1 MKKGFLIVLSAILL
15 ITSFL
20 FTACDSWMQDDD
32 FYSDI
37 ENDVKVANAAAV
49 NAYVR
54 YANSKMGTTEPSGSI
69 SKKVDVPFSVSAV
82 TNDDYG
88 FVKWVAFSTS
98 DFPTNQQHTSLVYE
112 SAQAYARDYKGKELS
127 SGFVSFTDP
136 TNTITDVNIYAVR
149 EDIFIMPL
157 VAKRPTV
164 VTSVPSNGRTDV
176 VKNSQIRILFSKPID
191 ESTLVDEFGNSNIQV
206 TSGRAVLTENSDDLD
221 ALDITSHFNIKLSK
235 TKKMLTISAKRD
247 ATGKA
252 FLFDGNSQI
261 SVNIFEDV
269 CDTDGFKM
277 NGSYKFSFTTGTKE
291 DSLAP
296 YIEKLSAGIGEDCMT
311 FQQYRYSEDLT
322 NRHTRVAEEAS
333 NDLDD
338 YIALDNALSA
348 DKQPILKQRVK
359 DKVNI
364 YVRASDIAGAGANVT
379 IDSNT
384 TSENDVALIQ
394 IRASLYADK
403 GGNPVT
409 TSAEAFANNSS
420 GTDSSS
426 VLAVRE
432 FGYALG
438 MKDSGCQIKKN
449 FEDIKDENDN
459 NLSSGTIFTYDL
471 SGLADGL
478 VKIDLWA
485 VDMVGNSGDSESYT
499 GTYDN
504 GYRSIFV
511 VKDSTAPDAAT
522 EVSKVITESGSD
534 TNGVAAPYEWY
545 NVSSLSKLQVKDQ
558 EGSSNLIHDASNEFL
573 RSKDNKLKWIFK
585 VGNDTSWA
593 PSPSAAGWT
602 DIHND
607 SNQPIV
613 RTLSDAVSS
622 ADGPVAVT
630 MCLMDDLGNVSSPV
644 LLQSIMYD
652 NTAPVLPSTVSWV
665 QNTST
670 TAGTYA
676 YSYIVSTT
684 DSADLSTSG
693 HILKIPFTEEWAGLR
708 RIKVTVQ
715 KDGTGTAV
723 PQGNYTIRYVPAS
736 GSARNLSY
744 TASSS
749 DNTLKI
755 LSGSNSEYDA
765 APIKTG
771 NLYISGIKI
780 GNENGG
786 SYRVT
791 VDLWDSSLNHSVTH
805 SDISIDTTAPEL
817 KKVYIPGLKQSIN
830 ATSSGV
836 TATSDDGWILPRE
849 YVKGPSG
856 QSSGSSVA
864 PAYIPLYLFV
874 KEADSGIHKI
884 SFASTDDVKL
894 FNDTSKKTTLYKIEN
909 FGQTGEVRTLVPE
922 SDYTI
927 DTTAKTITLV
937 DNPTVKLSSPNEN
950 GFVILVKDIG
960 FKTYKPDE
968 NKIDVTVTD
977 LATLSGNN
985 NKLSPY
991 TSGSTEITGVKVDS
1005 YLYSSPTYTLK
1016 DRGTSTES
1024 LAAESGYTNEA
1035 IIDVDISVGA
1045 DAGSSAISGYNSFK
1059 LSGAKFIPEQTEV
1072 IIGSTSITY
1081 QLSENNT
1088 VLTLRQKEGT
1098 DFAETDKYIVLRN
1111 KTFTIKNIQLDDST
1125 SDGVKSLSITT
1136 YDLAGWNHTVTTKT
1150 ITLDRTPPVL
1160 SKGPFTAAL
1169 TNSNTDYDSAKTV
1182 YPHADGEN
1190 ATGEVIG
1197 GIPTFYTS
1205 KPTDSSQSNGVL
1217 LGIRA
1222 TDNIALSGNTGN
1234 TPFLRIVSGNNMSK
1248 ADILS
1253 SESTYNL
1260 SVKNSDS
1267 GNTVKNSRFDIR
1279 FTAGAAYGGVIVD
1292 KAGNCSDVFK
1302 FKVQEDSTAPVM
1314 KDSANKSLNEYVYME
1329 APDAGSGIYKNEI
1342 DSFSNYDEF
1351 EYRNYTTQSDQI
1363 RTKKIVTKKSSG
1375 KYKIILNLAAEK
1387 YVATNEV
1394 TRLIN
1399 GTEPDSGANYAE
1411 LAPTATSA
1419 PIEEYAIRT
1428 VYTDYPKP
1436 DYHNTSYTLSTPG
1449 VEYWHKYKNR
1459 TGTSTNTD
1467 SYNKI
1472 SSYVEGNNLI
1482 ILLPQQNTAPVSV
1495 FLKDACGNY
1504 SSIVLGLQGDG
1515 TTENYQIAPSF
1526 ILDDHLGYAATD
1538 ANGEVVTPIVI
1549 QNPYMTSGAGD
1560 SEGPAWG
1567 NEGRYKWNNQSG
1579 NAGGEPAGERQH
1591 FGFFRDDVKKATYY
1605 NPDLFSPQ
1613 TFKIGFTLRFGST
1626 FQSSTNPESVTFA
1639 AKQKAPD
1646 ADVTVGKYTA
1656 RALLYCTQSSTKPS
1670 KQDILDCYNS
1680 EFGSGGERT
1689 GRITEWT
1696 YVQAGNLETEVTMLL
1711 DYPKPD
1717 YTKLTGWTLKN
1728 SNGEPEPYYIW
1739 YLYEDRIGN
1748 YEIAKLV
1755 NSGALGNDLKGTKA
1769 GMYDRWFY
1777 DGDGPKITVRS
1788 TGADPKELN
1797 ATQAAVDTLVAKNN
1811 GYVPYLKPSSDIVY
1825 VRSGY
1830 GEALRAS
1837 SLENTN
1843 LGWGTTHHV
1852 ENAGGTQYYR
1862 IYEPFMDLEVSERTG
1877 IRAFAWSTSPTA
1889 PGYSDNG
1896 STVQWDGNTQ
1906 GDATGKWYAGF
1917 KATDLHAD
1925 IGCGHTY
1932 TGDTTNP
1939 YFSFTDSSSSYK
1951 GVYSGTKINT
1961 VIPSTLLSTSEARPL
1976 YLHVMD
1982 WTGNI
1987 TTVRMGENLKFI
1999 KDTTFPAANYRATGV
2014 IDKTRSVDGEY
2025 YVSSEYYAGDGTQG
2039 WMGINQIWVRIAG
2052 LGDKAK
2058 NHDPIKVRIPDD
2070 YFVDG
2075 TYGSGNKGFGTSD
2088 KYINSVKIDET
2099 GPYLEFDYDT
2109 YKDWPSTGTPVEFYF
2124 YDNVGN
2130 QDWWKVICCFD
2141 TEAPVLRTISFV
2153 TEAGKN
2159 TEFLHEDTVTDQ
2171 INEVDGFGKVT
2182 NYHKRAATKHDD
2194 VSHFGADEVQEIYV
2208 NKEGTS
2214 RFHVNFDAA
2223 VPDLADIKV
2232 NKWNAATSKWDT
2244 VTSYKSNSTE
2254 WESSNDNNGIHRY
2267 YTMKPYNKLTYSAEG
2282 TYYQIIA
2289 TDKSSNAAYQYF
2301 KIYLDNQAP
2310 AFTPTVTV
2318 TKGSVNKDTTAD
2330 VYYYTADAEHKMTVN
2345 FTLDDG
2351 SGIGSKIANGNF
2363 HYYYRIGNTG
2373 DFTQIDSSNV
2383 SLEFTDETVES
2394 IYVKDEL
2401 GNISS
2406 AIPLKYVYGSG
2417 ENDYKEISK
2426 LQFYNTE
2433 ISTASTYTAQ
2443 GGWPNYY
2450 QDNSCTIMNDPAG
2463 ILLKS
2468 KYYNSVKIT
2477 FTKPAGIIGYV
2488 EDSASTAPGAYS
2500 MKALSNE
2507 FEVSLPDNKEDTS
2520 ETFYAVDY
2528 IGQTRKI
2535 DLLLTYNNPLA
2546 AKDIVFLPAD
2556 SAEIPDSIKAELTL
2570 TPTVDDGSTR
2580 YYKNG
2585 WVVVR
2590 CTLKKNDAE
2599 TEYSAVPTTVKL
2611 YNTDS
2616 INNNTQALSTHTGSS
2631 NLRGYTSTESVG
2643 EGANKRYYYYFAFK
2657 LSDSHKDKKLYCVM
2671 SDASNNT
2678 SDATALGNVTWKQDT
2693 EAPTITSQYVVT
2705 ENSINKLK
2713 GFVLTD
2719 SENNVIS
2726 SIGKARDS
2734 FKGNGYQSNL
2744 YPSGARVFFKWRHS
2758 SSNQYIKDNS
2768 GTIAKYKF
2776 VVTTPETASN
2786 EYFNATASVS
2796 DADWKDIT
2804 LQPFASDIFE
2814 NAYCYMFELPDN
2826 FAPHCHLALFLMD
2839 KFGNVSAPYYLIHE
2853 ANNTKVQWWLTEQ
2866 TFTDYTFVSNA
2877 DHTTY
2882 SIKLPLGT
2890 VINNISVNGAEI
2902 DSFKF
2907 IDYTKGDPS
2916 VSDLSNGWIVLKG
2929 SDAVGLTVTL
2939 KNLAAD
2945 WSEKPVNLKIN
2956 NVEKT
2961 VYTIPAKTLTAD
2973 DIQLG
2978 TATPSETAGQY
2989 TISATIPDAAKS
3001 RISEDPV
3008 VTGTNITGVTA
3019 AWNGDK
3025 SVITITGAS
3034 SIWDGDRTIG
3044 LTIKTSDGNFDK
3056 NNVLSV
3062 GKKTINGSGF
3072 SLGTMDSEN
3081 KVLVTFTDI
3090 STPATIINASGHNL
3104 MVGKTPESEGSVVSG
3119 ATVEYDST
3127 TKKFTITGMPGP
3139 AWSGQQNFTIKVNTL
3154 DGNFDNG
3161 GIIHTVAQ
3169 RTLSVSDLT
3178 ISDVDPATWSNSIDA
3193 VSFKITAAS
3202 GITIQSV
3209 NAQANHSCTSNNGTY
3224 TISPSNTGAKIPQ
3237 GISVE
3242 VVTDKGTKTKY
3253 IYLPAN
3259 EVDANIRGTGFTAGG
3274 IRAVIGGTV
3283 AEEVSGSRFVQFI
3296 NTVTDTFSTDSDFT
3310 ADSSV
3315 TEKSAKKAKKA
3326 AKKAKKQGKKAS
3338 AKVVS
3343 TGSTTA
3349 GSGVTAGK
3357 PVMAVETAE
3366 ILDQTLTSAV
3376 PELTAATESV
3386 VSEIAGI
3393 TEKAAGKSEVIATVE
3408 ANEKMVS
3415 TDSTTEEAEQASAEE
3430 GSRSPSKSASIV
3442 IMLAILSSFGA
3453 VWYLQR
3459 NRKK

>member
-69 SKKVDVPFSVSAV
+69 SRKVDVPFSVSAV
-82 TNDDYG
+82 TSDDYG
-88 FVKWVAFSTS
+88 FVKWVAFSTN
-98 DFPTNQQHTSLVYE
+98 DFPTNQQHSSLVYE

-136 TNTITDVNIYAVR
+136 TNPITDVNIYAVR
-149 EDIFIMPL
+149 DDIFIMPL

-191 ESTLVDEFGNSNIQV
+191 ENSLTDEFGNSNIQV
-206 TSGRAVLTENSDDLD
+206 TSGRAVLTENSDDMS
-221 ALDITSHFNIKLSK
+221 ALDITEYFNFKLSK
-235 TKKMLTISAKRD
+235 TKKMLTISAKKNS
-247 ATGKA
+247 AGVAVYK
-252 FLFDGNSQI
+252 FDNNAQI
-261 SVNIFEDV
+261 SVTLFEDLK
-269 CDTDGFKM
+269 DSDGFSM

-296 YIEKLSAGIGEDCMT
+296 RIDDLTAGIGQECLKY
-311 FQQYRYSEDLT
+311 QQYKYNVSSTNYTQLAEAATNTLSTYVKEDAGLT
-322 NRHTRVAEEAS
+322 V
-333 NDLDD
+333 
-338 YIALDNALSA
+338 
-348 DKQPILKQRVK
+348 PILTQRVK
-359 DKVNI
+359 DKLNI
-364 YVRASDIAGAGANVT
+364 FVRATDIAGAGAAVT
-379 IDSNT
+379 LGTDNQ
-384 TSENDVALIQ
+384 SENDVALVQ
-394 IRASLYADK
+394 VRACLYVDK
-403 GGNPVT
+403 NGNPVT
-409 TSAEAFANNSS
+409 TSADAFADGSI
-420 GTDSSS
+420 GTDTSNI
-426 VLAVRE
+426 LYIRE
-432 FGYALG
+432 YGYSLG
-438 MKDSGCQIKKN
+438 MKDSDCQVKGA
-449 FEDIKDENDN
+449 FETVTSTQQD
-459 NLSSGTIFTYDL
+459 SSGNAVPNTSGTLFTYDL
-471 SGLADGL
+471 SRLDDGL

-715 KDGTGTAV
+715 KDGTGAPV
-723 PQGNYTIRYVPAS
+723 AQGNYTIRYVPAS
-736 GSARNLSY
+736 GSARDLSFD
-744 TASSS
+744 SSAGTS
-749 DNTLKI
+749 DYKI
-755 LSGSNSEYDA
+755 FDVNDTN
-765 APIKTG
+765 PVKTG

-791 VDLWDSSLNHSVTH
+791 VDLWDSSLNHSVSH

-830 ATSSGV
+830 ATSSGFEV
-836 TATSDDGWILPRE
+836 TSDDGWILPRE

-909 FGQTGEVRTLVPE
+909 FGETDEVRTLVPE

-927 DTTAKTITLV
+927 DTSAKTITFV

-960 FKTYKPDE
+960 FNTYKPGE
-968 NKIDVTVTD
+968 NKIDLTVTD

-1005 YLYSSPTYTLK
+1005 YLSSSPTYTLK
-1016 DRGTSTES
+1016 DRGVSGES

-1136 YDLAGWNHTVTTKT
+1136 YDLAGWNHTATTKT

-1169 TNSNTDYDSAKTV
+1169 TNSNTGYDSAKTV

-1197 GIPTFYTS
+1197 EIPTFYTS
-1205 KPTDSSQSNGVL
+1205 KKTDSDLSIGVL

-1253 SESTYNL
+1253 SVSTYNL

-1399 GTEPDSGANYAE
+1399 GTEPASGANYAE
-1411 LAPTATSA
+1411 LAPTTTSA
-1419 PIEEYAIRT
+1419 PIEEYAIKT

-1436 DYHNTSYTLSTPG
+1436 NEHDTSYTLSTPG

-1515 TTENYQIAPSF
+1515 TAENYQIAPSF

-1549 QNPYMTSGAGD
+1549 QNPYMTSGAGEG
-1560 SEGPAWG
+1560 EGPEWG
-1567 NEGRYKWNNQSG
+1567 NEGRYKWNKQSG
-1579 NAGGEPAGERQH
+1579 NTDGNLTSQNAVESYGEHQH

-1605 NPDLFSPQ
+1605 NPDLFSSQ

-1626 FQSSTNPESVTFA
+1626 YQSSTNPESVTFA

-1646 ADVTVGKYTA
+1646 ADVAVGKYTA

-1689 GRITEWT
+1689 GRITDWT
-1696 YVQAGNLETEVTMLL
+1696 YVQAGNLESEVQMLL

-1755 NSGALGNDLKGTKA
+1755 NSGASGNDLKGTKA

-1777 DGDGPKITVRS
+1777 DGEKPKITVRS
-1788 TGADPKELN
+1788 TGADPKELD
-1797 ATQAAVDTLVAKNN
+1797 ASQAAVDTLVAKNN
-1811 GYVPYLKPSSDIVY
+1811 GYVPYLKPSSNIVY
-1825 VRSGY
+1825 VRSGS
-1830 GEALRAS
+1830 GENLRDS

-1877 IRAFAWSTSPTA
+1877 IRAFAWSTTETA
-1889 PGYSDNG
+1889 PGYSSDG

-1906 GDATGKWYAGF
+1906 GDAGKWYAGF
-1917 KATDLHAD
+1917 KAADLHAD

-1961 VIPSTLLSTSEARPL
+1961 VIPAGLLDTSEARPL

-1987 TTVRMGENLKFI
+1987 TTVRMGQSLTFI
-1999 KDTTFPAANYRATGV
+1999 KDRNYPTQRFRESDG
-2014 IDKTRSVDGEY
+2014 IDKISSVDGEY
-2025 YVSSEYYAGDGTQG
+2025 YVSSEYYSADSK
-2039 WMGINQIWVRIAG
+2039 NQIWVRIAG

-2058 NHDPIKVRIPDD
+2058 KHESIKVRFPSE
-2070 YFVDG
+2070 FFSDG
-2075 TYGSGNKGFGTSD
+2075 TGSGNKGFGTS
-2088 KYINSVKIDET
+2088 ET
-2099 GPYLEFDYDT
+2099 DITTVESDAEGPYLEFVYDT
-2109 YKDWPSTGTPVEFYF
+2109 YKEWPSTGTKVRFYY

-2130 QDWWKVICCFD
+2130 QDWWDLICCFD

-2153 TEAGKN
+2153 AEDEN
-2159 TEFLHEDTVTDQ
+2159 TKFLSETITGDAVHATATD
-2171 INEVDGFGKVT
+2171 
-2182 NYHKRAATKHDD
+2182 YHIRQTGKHDNINTLT
-2194 VSHFGADEVQEIYV
+2194 ADEVQEIYV
-2208 NKEGTS
+2208 NKEKTT
-2214 RFHVNFDAA
+2214 RFHVNFDKAI
-2223 VPDLADIKV
+2223 PDLADIKV
-2232 NKWNAATSKWDT
+2232 NKWNASTEAWDT
-2244 VTSYKSNSTE
+2244 VTSYKANPSD
-2254 WESSNDNNGIHRY
+2254 WEVNADNGVLRWY
-2267 YTMKPYNKLTYSAEG
+2267 VMKNYNQLTYSAEG
-2282 TYYQIIA
+2282 TYYQIVV
-2289 TDKSSNAAYQYF
+2289 TDKSSNAYYQYF

-2310 AFTPTVTV
+2310 AFSPTVTV
-2318 TKGSVNKDTTAD
+2318 TKGSVNKDTNAN
-2330 VYYYTADAEHKMTVN
+2330 VYYYTADSEHKMTVN

-2351 SGIGSKIANGNF
+2351 SGIGTKIANENF
-2363 HYYYRIGNTG
+2363 HYYYRVGSSGN
-2373 DFTQIDSSNV
+2373 FTQIDSANV
-2383 SLEFTDETVES
+2383 SLKFTNETVES

-2406 AIPLKYVYGSG
+2406 AIPLKYVYGTG

-2426 LQFYNTE
+2426 LQFYNTA
-2433 ISTASTYTAQ
+2433 ISTASTYTAV

-2450 QDNSCTIMNDPAG
+2450 QDNSCNILTDPAG

-2477 FTKPAGIIGYV
+2477 FNKPAGIIGYV
-2488 EDSASTAPGAYS
+2488 EDSASNAVGAYS
-2500 MKALSNE
+2500 MKELSNE

-2520 ETFYAVDY
+2520 KTFYAVDY

-2556 SAEIPDSIKAELTL
+2556 SADIPDSIKSNLNL
-2570 TPTVDDGSTR
+2570 TPTVDSGNTR

-2585 WVVVR
+2585 WVIVR
-2590 CTLKKNDAE
+2590 CTLKKNDAG
-2599 TEYSAVPTTVKL
+2599 TDYSAIPTTVKL

-2616 INNNTQALSTHTGSS
+2616 IYNNTQALSTHTGSS
-2631 NLRGYTSTESVG
+2631 DFKGYASTESVG
-2643 EGANKRYYYYFAFK
+2643 EGANKRYYYYFAFQ

-2693 EAPTITSQYVVT
+2693 DKPEIKGKNGNKDYIKEDGEKKILINYNIDNTPVICYDNKVGNNYASVT
-2705 ENSINKLK
+2705 FAK
-2713 GFVLTD
+2713 GSNIIIPVNNLTD
-2719 SENNVIS
+2719 SGTGVAAYKIDIS
-2726 SIGKARDS
+2726 D
-2734 FKGNGYQSNL
+2734 
-2744 YPSGARVFFKWRHS
+2744 
-2758 SSNQYIKDNS
+2758 DNS
-2768 GTIAKYKF
+2768 VIDGTWETLTPTDGKY
-2776 VVTTPETASN
+2776 
-2786 EYFNATASVS
+2786 Y
-2796 DADWKDIT
+2796 IT
-2804 LQPFASDIFE
+2804 LPDVTLVHKGLKLYLKDKFDNVSV
-2814 NAYCYMFELPDN
+2814 AYTLANPDN
-2826 FAPHCHLALFLMD
+2826 Y
-2839 KFGNVSAPYYLIHE
+2839 KY
-2853 ANNTKVQWWLTEQ
+2853 QWWLVNDLLTREGAVRSL
-2866 TFTDYTFVSNA
+2866 TAPAWTDSDHEFTV
-2877 DHTTY
+2877 
-2882 SIKLPLGT
+2882 
-2890 VINNISVNGAEI
+2890 
-2902 DSFKF
+2902 
-2907 IDYTKGDPS
+2907 
-2916 VSDLSNGWIVLKG
+2916 
-2929 SDAVGLTVTL
+2929 
-2939 KNLAAD
+2939 
-2945 WSEKPVNLKIN
+2945 
-2956 NVEKT
+2956 
-2961 VYTIPAKTLTAD
+2961 TIPAGSIIKSVSAKIKINDTVTALDPSQYTVFFNGDWKSQPTLDGEKGWICTEDTAGLKVTLNNIAKVWNNKQSVIITLNGSIDLEATDFVPVREFVKD
-2973 DIQLG
+2973 DIQLDLTNAGMQEGVFVIPVTLRDNAPVSNLTGATLAVTPNSVTATVEGTDNTNLKIKLSNLPAASWDNPQSFYLTINSWEMGKVYEIAQLILNVTDLTPTALAADTTSVTFKLTTSGGVTINSVTVDESIGTINGPDENGLCTLTAAAG
-2978 TATPSETAGQY
+2978 TA
-2989 TISATIPDAAKS
+2989 I
-3001 RISEDPV
+3001 
-3008 VTGTNITGVTA
+3008 TGTP
-3019 AWNGDK
+3019 
-3025 SVITITGAS
+3025 VITITTNHGA
-3034 SIWDGDRTIG
+3034 
-3044 LTIKTSDGNFDK
+3044 
-3056 NNVLSV
+3056 V
-3062 GKKTINGSGF
+3062 
-3072 SLGTMDSEN
+3072 
-3081 KVLVTFTDI
+3081 
-3090 STPATIINASGHNL
+3090 
-3104 MVGKTPESEGSVVSG
+3104 
-3119 ATVEYDST
+3119 
-3127 TKKFTITGMPGP
+3127 
-3139 AWSGQQNFTIKVNTL
+3139 
-3154 DGNFDNG
+3154 
-3161 GIIHTVAQ
+3161 
-3169 RTLSVSDLT
+3169 
-3178 ISDVDPATWSNSIDA
+3178 
-3193 VSFKITAAS
+3193 
-3202 GITIQSV
+3202 
-3209 NAQANHSCTSNNGTY
+3209 
-3224 TISPSNTGAKIPQ
+3224 
-3237 GISVE
+3237 
-3242 VVTDKGTKTKY
+3242 TKTLY
-3253 IYLPAN
+3253 GNINY
-3259 EVDANIRGTGFTAGG
+3259 NIRGTGVGVNG
-3274 IRAVIGGTV
+3274 IRVVTGGDVT
-3283 AEEVSGSRFVQFI
+3283 ADVSGSRFVQFI
-3296 NTVTDTFSTDSDFT
+3296 NNVQDTFTPASEVSFDN
-3310 ADSSV
+3310 SV
-3315 TEKSAKKAKKA
+3315 AEKPAKKAKKA
-3326 AKKAKKQGKKAS
+3326 AKKAKKQAKKAS
-3338 AKVVS
+3338 EKVVS
-3343 TGSTTA
+3343 TGSTT
-3349 GSGVTAGK
+3349 GVTGATTATAGK

-3386 VSEIAGI
+3386 VSEIAGV
-3393 TEKAAGKSEVIATVE
+3393 TEKVSGESEVITTIAP
-3408 ANEKMVS
+3408 AAS
-3415 TDSTTEEAEQASAEE
+3415 TDTAAQGEGQTSAESDA

-3442 IMLAILSSFGA
+3442 IILAILSSFSA

>member
-1 MKKGFLIVLSAILL
+1 MKKGFLIVLSAVLL

-69 SKKVDVPFSVSAV
+69 SRKVDVPFSVSAV
-82 TNDDYG
+82 TSDDYG
-88 FVKWVAFSTS
+88 FVKWVAFSTN

-127 SGFVSFTDP
+127 SGFVSFTEP
-136 TNTITDVNIYAVR
+136 TNPITDVDIYSVR
-149 EDIFIMPL
+149 DDIFIMPL

-164 VTSVPSNGRTDV
+164 VTSVPTNGRSDV

-191 ESTLVDEFGNSNIQV
+191 EKTLTDEFGNSNIQV

-221 ALDITSHFNIKLSK
+221 ALDITSNFNFKLSK
-235 TKKMLTISAKRD
+235 TKKLLTISAKKD
-247 ATGKA
+247 SAGKA
-252 FLFDGNSQI
+252 FIFDGNSQI
-261 SVNIFEDV
+261 NVNIFEDV

-296 YIEKLSAGIGEDCMT
+296 SIDELTAGIDNDAT
-311 FQQYRYSEDLT
+311 KYQQYRYSESLA
-322 NRHTRVAEEAS
+322 NQHTKVAEEAT

-338 YIALDNALSA
+338 YINLDDALAA

-359 DKVNI
+359 DKLNI
-364 YVRASDIAGAGANVT
+364 YVLATDIAGAGANVT
-379 IDSNT
+379 IDGNT
-384 TSENDVALIQ
+384 TSESDVALVQ
-394 IRASLYADK
+394 IRACLYVDK
-403 GGNPVT
+403 DGNPVT
-409 TSAEAFANNSS
+409 TSANAFPNNSS

-426 VLAVRE
+426 VISVKE
-432 FGYALG
+432 FGYSMG
-438 MKDSGCQIKKN
+438 MKDSSFKGK
-449 FEDIKDENDN
+449 FEDATN
-459 NLSSGTIFTYDL
+459 NAKVGTLFTYDL
-471 SGLADGL
+471 SSLDDGL
-478 VKIDLWA
+478 IKIDLWA
-485 VDMVGNSGDSESYT
+485 VDMVGNSGDSEVYSD
-499 GTYDN
+499 TYDN

-511 VKDSTAPDAAT
+511 VKDSTAPDAAA

-585 VGNDTSWA
+585 VGNDASWA

-652 NTAPVLPSTVSWV
+652 NTAPVLTPTVSWV

-715 KDGTGTAV
+715 KDGTGAPV

-736 GSARNLSY
+736 GSARELSFD
-744 TASSS
+744 SSAGTS
-749 DNTLKI
+749 DYKI
-755 LSGSNSEYDA
+755 FDVNDTN
-765 APIKTG
+765 PVKTG

-791 VDLWDSSLNHSVTH
+791 VDIWDSSLNHSVTH

-830 ATSSGV
+830 ATSSGFEV
-836 TATSDDGWILPRE
+836 TSDDGWILPRE
-849 YVKGPSG
+849 YVKGPEG
-856 QSSGSSVA
+856 QSSNSSTS

-874 KEADSGIHKI
+874 KEADSGVHKI
-884 SFASTDDVKL
+884 SFAYADDVKL
-894 FNDTSKKTTLYKIEN
+894 FNDSSRKTTLYKIEK
-909 FGQTGEVRTLVPE
+909 FGQTDEVRTLVPE

-927 DTTAKTITLV
+927 DTSAKTITLV
-937 DNPTVKLSSPNEN
+937 DNPTVKLSSSNEN

-960 FKTYKPDE
+960 FKSYISGE

-977 LATLSGNN
+977 LATLSA
-985 NKLSPY
+985 NKKNLSPY
-991 TSGSTEITGVKVDS
+991 TSGSTEITGVKADS
-1005 YLYSSPTYTLK
+1005 YLSASTPAYTLK
-1016 DRGTSTES
+1016 DRGASAGS
-1024 LAAESGYTNEA
+1024 LATESGYTNEA
-1035 IIDVDISVGA
+1035 IINVEISVGA
-1045 DAGSSAISGYNSFK
+1045 DSGSSAKSGYNSFK
-1059 LSGAKFIPEQTEV
+1059 LSGAKFIPGQTEV
-1072 IIGSTSITY
+1072 LIGSTSITY
-1081 QLSENNT
+1081 QLSDNNT

-1098 DFAETDKYIVLRN
+1098 DFAETDKYIVLRD

-1136 YDLAGWNHTVTTKT
+1136 YDLAGWNHTATTKT
-1150 ITLDRTPPVL
+1150 ITLDTTPPELLKV
-1160 SKGPFTAAL
+1160 PFTAVY
-1169 TNSNTDYDSAKTV
+1169 TNSTTGYDSAKTV
-1182 YPHADGEN
+1182 YPHANGEN
-1190 ATGEVIG
+1190 ASGSLING
-1197 GIPTFYTS
+1197 LATFYTS
-1205 KPTDSSQSNGVL
+1205 KGYTDSSKSVVI
-1217 LGIRA
+1217 GIRA
-1222 TDNIALSGNTGN
+1222 KDATALWGTTNGTSNFLKCMVGDKTKNEVIAGTASSLTLVTYGQDNTAQNSVLHFNFIAGNTYSA
-1234 TPFLRIVSGNNMSK
+1234 I
-1248 ADILS
+1248 
-1253 SESTYNL
+1253 
-1260 SVKNSDS
+1260 
-1267 GNTVKNSRFDIR
+1267 
-1279 FTAGAAYGGVIVD
+1279 IVD

-1314 KDSANKSLNEYVYME
+1314 KDSADKSLNEYVYME
-1329 APDAGSGIYKNEI
+1329 APDAGSSIYKNEI

-1351 EYRNYTTQSDQI
+1351 EYRNSTTQSDQI

-1387 YVATNEV
+1387 YQTSNEV
-1394 TRLIN
+1394 ARLIN
-1399 GTEPDSGANYAE
+1399 GTENPTSGANYAE
-1411 LAPTATSA
+1411 LVPTTTSA

-1436 DYHNTSYTLSTPG
+1436 NYHNTPYTLSTPE
-1449 VEYWHKYKNR
+1449 VVFWHKYKNR

-1472 SSYVEGNNLI
+1472 SSYVEGDNLI
-1482 ILLPQQNTAPVSV
+1482 IELPQQNTAPVSV

-1515 TTENYQIAPSF
+1515 TAENYQIAPSF

-1549 QNPYMTSGAGD
+1549 QNPYMTSGAGEN
-1560 SEGPAWG
+1560 EGPAWG

-1579 NAGGEPAGERQH
+1579 NTGGEPAGEHQH

-1605 NPDLFSPQ
+1605 NPDLFSTQ

-1646 ADVTVGKYTA
+1646 ADVAVGKYTA

-1696 YVQAGNLETEVTMLL
+1696 YVQAGNTETEVTMLL

-1755 NSGALGNDLKGTKA
+1755 NSGASGNDLKGTKA

-1777 DGDGPKITVRS
+1777 DGEKPKITIRGTNDSPEGVAAS
-1788 TGADPKELN
+1788 
-1797 ATQAAVDTLVAKNN
+1797 QAAVDTLVAKNN
-1811 GYVPYLKPSSDIVY
+1811 GYVPYLKPSSNIVY
-1825 VRSGY
+1825 VRSGS
-1830 GEALRAS
+1830 GEKLRDS

-1877 IRAFAWSTSPTA
+1877 IRAFAWSTTETA
-1889 PGYSDNG
+1889 PGYSSDG

-1906 GDATGKWYAGF
+1906 GDAVPGKWYAGF
-1917 KATDLHAD
+1917 KAADLHAD

-1961 VIPSTLLSTSEARPL
+1961 VIPAGLLDTSEARPL

-1982 WTGNI
+1982 WTGNV

-1999 KDTTFPAANYRATGV
+1999 KDRNCPTQRFRESDGK
-2014 IDKTRSVDGEY
+2014 DKISSVDGEY
-2025 YVSSEYYAGDGTQG
+2025 YVSSEYYSADSK
-2039 WMGINQIWVRIAG
+2039 NQIWVRIAG

-2058 NHDPIKVRIPDD
+2058 KHESIKVRFPSE
-2070 YFVDG
+2070 YFSD
-2075 TYGSGNKGFGTSD
+2075 TGSGNKGFGTSTTD
-2088 KYINSVKIDET
+2088 ITTVNSDAEGSFI
-2099 GPYLEFDYDT
+2099 EFVYDT
-2109 YKDWPSTGTPVEFYF
+2109 YKEWPSTGTKVRFYY

-2130 QDWWKVICCFD
+2130 QDWWDLICCFD
-2141 TEAPVLRTISFV
+2141 TEAPALNSISFV

-2159 TEFLHEDTVTDQ
+2159 TEFLHEDTVTDP
-2171 INEVDGFGKVT
+2171 INEVSGFGKVT
-2182 NYHKRAATKHDD
+2182 NYHIRTTATKHDD
-2194 VSHFGADEVQEIYV
+2194 ISHFGEDEVQEIYV
-2208 NKEGTS
+2208 NKQGTS
-2214 RFHVNFDAA
+2214 RFHVNFVAA

-2232 NKWNAATSKWDT
+2232 NKWNATTSKWDT
-2244 VTSYKSNSTE
+2244 VTSFKSNSTE
-2254 WESSNDNNGIHRY
+2254 WESSNDSNGIHRY
-2267 YTMKPYNKLTYSAEG
+2267 YTMVPYDKLTYSAEG
-2282 TYYQIIA
+2282 TYYQIVA
-2289 TDKSSNAAYQYF
+2289 TDKSSNANYQYF

-2318 TKGSVNKDTTAD
+2318 TKGSVNKDTNAN
-2330 VYYYTADAEHKMTVN
+2330 VYYYTADSEHKMTVN

-2351 SGIGSKIANGNF
+2351 SGIGTKIANENF
-2363 HYYYRIGNTG
+2363 HYYYRIESSG
-2373 DFTQIDSSNV
+2373 DFTQIDSANV

-2406 AIPLKYVYGSG
+2406 AIPLKYVYGTG

-2426 LQFYNTE
+2426 LQFYNTA
-2433 ISTASTYTAQ
+2433 IPTTSTYTAL

-2450 QDNSCTIMNDPAG
+2450 QDNSCTIMNNPAG
-2463 ILLKS
+2463 ILMKS
-2468 KYYNSVKIT
+2468 TWHNSVKIT
-2477 FTKPAGIIGYV
+2477 FNKPAGIIGYV

-2507 FEVSLPDNKEDTS
+2507 FEVSLPDTKEDIS
-2520 ETFYAVDY
+2520 KTFYAVDY

-2556 SAEIPDSIKAELTL
+2556 SDEIPDSIKSDLNL
-2570 TPTVDDGSTR
+2570 TPTVDSGNTR

-2585 WVVVR
+2585 WVIVR
-2590 CTLKKNDAE
+2590 CTLKKNDAG
-2599 TEYSAVPTTVKL
+2599 TDYSAVPTTVKL

-2616 INNNTQALSTHTGSS
+2616 INNNTQALSTHTGTSA
-2631 NLRGYTSTESVG
+2631 LKGYASTESVG
-2643 EGANKRYYYYFAFK
+2643 EGANKRYYYYFAFQ

-2693 EAPTITSQYVVT
+2693 DKPEIKGKNGNKDYIKEDGEKKILINYNIDNTPVICYDNKVGNNYASVT
-2705 ENSINKLK
+2705 FAK
-2713 GFVLTD
+2713 GSNIIIPVNNLTD
-2719 SENNVIS
+2719 SGTGVAAYKIDIFDDNSVIDGTWETLTSTDGKYYITLPDVTSVHKGLKLYLKDKFDNVSVAYTLANPDNYKYQWWLVNDLLTREGAVKSLTAPAWAEEDHEFMVNIPAGSIIKSVSAKVKINDTVTALDS
-2726 SIGKARDS
+2726 SKYTVS
-2734 FKGNGYQSNL
+2734 FTGYQSQPTLDGSKGWVCTEDTAGLKVTLSKLDKVWDNKQSVIITLNGTIDLEATDFVPVREFVKEDILLDLTNAGMQEGGFVIPVTLRDNAPVSNL
-2744 YPSGARVFFKWRHS
+2744 TGATLSVTPNTVTATVEGTDNTNLKIKL
-2758 SSNQYIKDNS
+2758 SNLPAASWDNS
-2768 GTIAKYKF
+2768 QSFFLTINGGEMGKVYEIAQLTLN
-2776 VVTTPETASN
+2776 VTDLTPTA
-2786 EYFNATASVS
+2786 
-2796 DADWKDIT
+2796 
-2804 LQPFASDIFE
+2804 
-2814 NAYCYMFELPDN
+2814 
-2826 FAPHCHLALFLMD
+2826 
-2839 KFGNVSAPYYLIHE
+2839 
-2853 ANNTKVQWWLTEQ
+2853 
-2866 TFTDYTFVSNA
+2866 
-2877 DHTTY
+2877 
-2882 SIKLPLGT
+2882 
-2890 VINNISVNGAEI
+2890 
-2902 DSFKF
+2902 
-2907 IDYTKGDPS
+2907 
-2916 VSDLSNGWIVLKG
+2916 
-2929 SDAVGLTVTL
+2929 
-2939 KNLAAD
+2939 LAAD
-2945 WSEKPVNLKIN
+2945 TTSVTFKLTTSGGVTIN
-2956 NVEKT
+2956 SVT
-2961 VYTIPAKTLTAD
+2961 VDESIGTISGPDANGIYTLTAA
-2973 DIQLG
+2973 G
-2978 TATPSETAGQY
+2978 TA
-2989 TISATIPDAAKS
+2989 I
-3001 RISEDPV
+3001 
-3008 VTGTNITGVTA
+3008 TGTP
-3019 AWNGDK
+3019 
-3025 SVITITGAS
+3025 VITITTNH
-3034 SIWDGDRTIG
+3034 GD
-3044 LTIKTSDGNFDK
+3044 
-3056 NNVLSV
+3056 V
-3062 GKKTINGSGF
+3062 
-3072 SLGTMDSEN
+3072 
-3081 KVLVTFTDI
+3081 
-3090 STPATIINASGHNL
+3090 
-3104 MVGKTPESEGSVVSG
+3104 
-3119 ATVEYDST
+3119 
-3127 TKKFTITGMPGP
+3127 
-3139 AWSGQQNFTIKVNTL
+3139 
-3154 DGNFDNG
+3154 
-3161 GIIHTVAQ
+3161 
-3169 RTLSVSDLT
+3169 
-3178 ISDVDPATWSNSIDA
+3178 
-3193 VSFKITAAS
+3193 
-3202 GITIQSV
+3202 
-3209 NAQANHSCTSNNGTY
+3209 
-3224 TISPSNTGAKIPQ
+3224 
-3237 GISVE
+3237 
-3242 VVTDKGTKTKY
+3242 TKTLY
-3253 IYLPAN
+3253 GSINY
-3259 EVDANIRGTGFTAGG
+3259 NIRGTGVGVNG
-3274 IRAVIGGTV
+3274 IRVVTGGDVT
-3283 AEEVSGSRFVQFI
+3283 ADVSGSRFVQFI
-3296 NTVTDTFSTDSDFT
+3296 NNVQDTFTPASEVSFDN
-3310 ADSSV
+3310 SV
-3315 TEKSAKKAKKA
+3315 TEKPAKKAKKA
-3326 AKKAKKQGKKAS
+3326 AKKAKKQAKKAGE
-3338 AKVVS
+3338 KVVS

-3376 PELTAATESV
+3376 PELTAASESV
-3386 VSEIAGI
+3386 VSEIAGV
-3393 TEKAAGKSEVIATVE
+3393 TEKATGKSEVIATVE

-3415 TDSTTEEAEQASAEE
+3415 TGSTNEEAEQASAEE

-3442 IMLAILSSFGA
+3442 IMLSILSSFSA